1 MNFDIVS
8 FIPRA
13 VMQGIPLLYG
23 STGEILTEKSGNLN
37 LGIPGIMYVG
47 GICGVIGAFFYEQA
61 VPADQMSGF
70 LAILI
75 PMLCSL
81 LGSLLMGLLYCFLTV
96 TLRANQNVTGLTMT
110 TFGVGIGNFFG
121 GSLIKLTGSEVPSI
135 ALSATSGY
143 FAKSLPFA
151 KSLGW
156 FGQIFLSY
164 GFLAYLAIILAL
176 LSSYFLK
183 HTRPGLHLRSV
194 GESASTADA
203 ADAQT
208 FIDRYVTFSEVN
220 AEADLR
226 QTATAV
232 FLGKTLLLAEGY
244 GECILIDAK
253 SYPSRGVEEPSSGK
267 VLRGAHDGFIE
278 TLVQNAALLR
288 RRIRTP
294 QLTLEGHKI
303 SEKSRA
309 DVVLCYLEDKVDR
322 ALLARVRAKLAAI
335 DADSISMSQ
344 ESIAESMMDQRQW
357 FNPFPRVRYT
367 ERPDAATASIMEGSI
382 IVLVDNSPAAMILP
396 TRFFDF
402 VQEAND
408 FYFPPLVGSY
418 LRILRVV
425 VFLLTLFITPVWYL
439 LVQDPD
445 LPNSA
450 LSFLAV
456 TSEYEVPIL
465 AQLLLTEFIVDLLK
479 LASLNTP
486 SVFSNSFSMIGALVL
501 GDFAVQAHWLVPEVL
516 AYMAFVAIANFAQ
529 PSYELGYAFKLLRL
543 VLLVSSAAL
552 GWVGLALGTLLIVV
566 LLVTTRPI
574 AGGHYMYPIY
584 PFNWHALRALLIRR
598 PIAPDNT

>member
-1 MNFDIVS
+1 ME
-8 FIPRA
+8 R
-13 VMQGIPLLYG
+13 L
-23 STGEILTEKSGNLN
+23 TGHFELDVRTLD
-37 LGIPGIMYVG
+37 
-47 GICGVIGAFFYEQA
+47 A
-61 VPADQMSGF
+61 
-70 LAILI
+70 
-75 PMLCSL
+75 L
-81 LGSLLMGLLYCFLTV
+81 LGVERCFDMIARDLVAGGRRCRLYVVDGYGDDAVLE
-96 TLRANQNVTGLTMT
+96 RM
-110 TFGVGIGNFFG
+110 IGF
-121 GSLIKLTGSEVPSI
+121 
-135 ALSATSGY
+135 
-143 FAKSLPFA
+143 
-151 KSLGW
+151 W
-156 FGQIFLSY
+156 
-164 GFLAYLAIILAL
+164 LAL
-176 LSSYFLK
+176 
-183 HTRPGLHLRSV
+183 P
-194 GESASTADA
+194 STADA

-244 GECILIDAK
+244 GECILIDA
-253 SYPSRGVEEPSSGK
+253 S
-267 VLRGAHDGFIE
+267 
-278 TLVQNAALLR
+278 
-288 RRIRTP
+288 
-294 QLTLEGHKI
+294 
-303 SEKSRA
+303 
-309 DVVLCYLEDKVDR
+309 
-322 ALLARVRAKLAAI
+322 
-335 DADSISMSQ
+335 SISMSQ
-344 ESIAESMMDQRQW
+344 ESIAESMMDRRQW

-450 LSFLAV
+450 LGFLAV
-456 TSEYEVPIL
+456 TSKYEVPIL

-486 SVFSNSFSMIGALVL
+486 SVFSNSFSMIGALVR

-543 VLLVSSAAL
+543 MLLLFVGALDWIGLVLGCIV
-552 GWVGLALGTLLIVV
+552 IVV
-566 LLVTTRPI
+566 LLATTKPI
-574 AGGHYMYPIY
+574 VGKGYLYPLC
-584 PFNWHALRALLIRR
+584 PLDKKALLALLVRK
-598 PIAPDNT
+598 PISRDNT